1 MSDSG
6 ATPKV
11 SRKVLSRRSNRGAIF
26 PGDAR
31 EMGAA
36 AKYELKDPAT
46 SRAAELNIMS
56 GTLGPDVLDISHLA
70 RDLGV
75 FTYDPG
81 FMATASTESKITYID
96 GDAGLLLYRGYPVEQ
111 LAESSSYVEVANLL
125 INGSLPT
132 KAQLDAFR
140 NSVTRHTMV
149 SEPLLRFFQGFHH
162 DAHPMAMVS
171 AVVASMA
178 AFYHDTTD
186 INDPRHREIF
196 AHRII
201 AKLPTIAA
209 AAYKHTLGQPFI
221 YPRNDLRYCANIL
234 NMFFAVP
241 CEAYSI
247 DPVAVE
253 ALDLLFILHADHEQN
268 ASTSTVRLAGS
279 TGVNPYAAISAGIS
293 ALWGPA
299 HGGAN
304 EAVLDMLDG
313 VGSAANIGQFLARV
327 KDKSD
332 NVRLMGFGHRVY
344 KNVDPRAKIIRNMCY
359 RVLENLGKG
368 NSPLFELA
376 LKLEEVALKDDY
388 FVSRR
393 LYPNVDF
400 YSGIIYSAL
409 GIPRS
414 MFTVMFAIARTA
426 GWVAHWQEMVSDP
439 HMRIGRPRQLYTG
452 PTKRDYQAIEKRD
465 GGLMQSS
472 RGL

>member
-1 MSDSG
+1 MS
-6 ATPKV
+6 T
-11 SRKVLSRRSNRGAIF
+11 
-26 PGDAR
+26 
-31 EMGAA
+31 
-36 AKYELKDPAT
+36 KYELKNLAT
-46 SRAAELNIMS
+46 GKTTLLQTIA
-56 GTLGPDVLDISHLA
+56 GTIGPEALDISSLTKEQ
-70 RDLGV
+70 GI
-75 FTYDPG
+75 FTFDPG

-96 GDAGLLLYRGYPVEQ
+96 GDLGVLLYRGYPVEQ
-111 LAESSSYVEVANLL
+111 LAEKSSFLEVANLL
-125 INGSLPT
+125 IYGSLPS
-132 KAQLDAFR
+132 KPQLCAFQ
-140 NSVTRHTMV
+140 NSIMRHTMV
-149 SEPLLRFFQGFHH
+149 NEQLLHFFQGFHH

-178 AFYHDTTD
+178 AFYHDSTD
-186 INDPRHREIF
+186 IEDPRHREIF

-221 YPRNDLRYCANIL
+221 YPRNDLRYCANML

-241 CEAYSI
+241 CEPYAI
-247 DPVAVE
+247 DPVAAE

-279 TGVNPYAAISAGIS
+279 TGANPYAAISAGVS

-313 VGSAANIGQFLARV
+313 IGSVANIDKFLVRV

-332 NVRLMGFGHRVY
+332 HVRLMGFGHRVY
-344 KNVDPRAKIIRNMCY
+344 KNFDPRAKIIRGMCY
-359 RVLENLGKG
+359 RVLEKLGKT
-368 NSPLFELA
+368 NNPLFELS
-376 LKLEEVALKDDY
+376 LKLEEIALKDEY
-388 FVSRR
+388 FVSRK

-426 GWVAHWQEMVSDP
+426 GWVAQWQEMVSDP

-452 PTKRDYQAIEKRD
+452 PAQRDYQPIEKR
-465 GGLMQSS
+465 
-472 RGL
+472 

>member
-1 MSDSG
+1 MSE
-6 ATPKV
+6 T
-11 SRKVLSRRSNRGAIF
+11 
-26 PGDAR
+26 
-31 EMGAA
+31 
-36 AKYELKDPAT
+36 YQLKDPA
-46 SRAAELNIMS
+46 SGKVAELPVRS
-56 GTLGPDVLDISHLA
+56 GTLGPQVLDISHLTQ
-70 RDLGV
+70 DLGV

-96 GDAGLLLYRGYPVEQ
+96 GDAGVLLYRGYPVEQ
-111 LAESSSYVEVANLL
+111 LAEKSSFLEVASLL
-125 INGSLPT
+125 ITGKLPT
-132 KAQLDAFR
+132 KSELDAFCQ
-140 NSVTRHTMV
+140 SIMRHTMIN
-149 SEPLLRFFQGFHH
+149 EHLLRFFDGFYH

-209 AAYKHTLGQPFI
+209 AAYKHTLGQPFV
-221 YPRNDLRYCANIL
+221 YPRNDLRYCANMM

-241 CEAYSI
+241 CEHYHI
-247 DPVAVE
+247 DPVAAE

-279 TGVNPYAAISAGIS
+279 TGTNPYAAISSGVS

-304 EAVLDMLDG
+304 EAVLSMLLDDI
-313 VGSAANIGQFLARV
+313 GSAANIDKFLARV

-332 NVRLMGFGHRVY
+332 HVRLMGFGHRVY
-344 KNVDPRAKIIRNMCY
+344 KNFDPRARLIRSMCH
-359 RVLENLGKG
+359 RVLEKLGHRDD
-368 NSPLFELA
+368 PLFELA
-376 LKLEEVALKDDY
+376 LRLEEIALKDEY
-388 FVSRR
+388 FVSRK

-452 PTKRDYQAIEKRD
+452 PVQRDYIPIDKR
-465 GGLMQSS
+465 
-472 RGL
+472 